1 MLQSTYGATDHV
13 RTVARYHAVIPLS
26 PVDSMPNS
34 VCENSTFLSQ
44 AQVSR
49 DSYPKTP
56 DDDDDDDD
64 VNHDNDDHDDD
75 NVNDND
81 DENDDD
87 DGDDDDDDGD
97 TGVPRMEK
105 QSTPFH
111 SPNCACAKGFLLVPQ
126 TVLAQRGSYLSCNR
140 ISIGNCPPP

>member
-1 MLQSTYGATDHV
+1 
-13 RTVARYHAVIPLS
+13 
-26 PVDSMPNS
+26 MPNS

-75 NVNDND
+75 NVND
-81 DENDDD
+81 DENDDDD
-87 DGDDDDDDGD
+87 DGDDDDGD
-97 TGVPRMEK
+97 PGVPRMEK